1 MRVPT
6 SVRLLLSAD
15 PILSPFPKKCFSA
28 IDILKPE
35 FRVRLRGVNVNLRFS
50 QFSFLHWY
58 TYEPMPEDILTLTA
72 VADEGDGVSTFLFRS
87 EHPISYS
94 AGQYGHLRLSGL
106 PPEAR
111 AVREFSFAS
120 APHEEYIRF
129 GIDMRSGSA
138 YQKRLAEMRE
148 GDTAILFKIKGHMT
162 WPAPENNSVM
172 IAGGVGITPFRSML
186 LARAQKKIGGR
197 VRVIHVSSHAFI
209 YKDELLPLADEYAAV
224 GRAELFGA
232 LDAAIRNAPSARFY
246 VAGSRGFVAAVSA
259 RLAESGIAAD
269 SDEFK
274 GLTDSDFTDAA
285 P

>member
-1 MRVPT
+1 
-6 SVRLLLSAD
+6 
-15 PILSPFPKKCFSA
+15 
-28 IDILKPE
+28 
-35 FRVRLRGVNVNLRFS
+35 
-50 QFSFLHWY
+50 
-58 TYEPMPEDILTLTA
+58 MPEKILTLVETL
-72 VADEGDGVSTFLFRS
+72 DEGESAFTFVFS
-87 EHPISYS
+87 SPYPVHYT

-186 LARAQKKIGGR
+186 LDRAQKKIGGR

-209 YKDELLPLADEYAAV
+209 YKDKLLPLADEYSAV

-259 RLAESGIAAD
+259 RLAESGIRAD

-285 P
+285 T